1 MEQAAP
7 AETLCEVCA
16 KATARKG
23 DLLCGDCS
31 RAFTLTLDLLRRH
44 PDIDATDLD
53 RMREVFQWRVQKTEA
68 AKVTQNEPGVLGTE
82 NVLSAVPSVLQ
93 REQTRAGT
101 TCEVCAKPLAETDY
115 LLCSDCSRAFTIVLD
130 LIRESAP
137 LVQTWLDAHPELT
150 AEDLDRIRE
159 VFTWRSSRMG
169 PGKPKAQVDIT
180 VTS

>member
-1 MEQAAP
+1 MEQEAA

-31 RAFTLTLDLLRRH
+31 RAFTLMLDLLRRH
-44 PDIDATDLD
+44 PEVDVPDLD
-53 RMREVFQWRVQKTEA
+53 RMREVFRWRIEKSGAPMAARIEA
-68 AKVTQNEPGVLGTE
+68 GVRSKEGVLPAAS
-82 NVLSAVPSVLQ
+82 LSLTP
-93 REQTRAGT
+93 EQTKAA
-101 TCEVCAKPLAETDY
+101 CEVCAKPLVETDY

-130 LIRESAP
+130 LLRESAP
-137 LVQTWLDAHPELT
+137 LVQGWLDAHPELT
-150 AEDLDRIRE
+150 AEDLNRIKQ

-169 PGKPKAQVDIT
+169 LRRPEARIGTA

>member
-1 MEQAAP
+1 MP

-31 RAFTLTLDLLRRH
+31 RAFTLMLDLIRRH
-44 PDIDATDLD
+44 PEVDATDLD
-53 RMREVFQWRVQKTEA
+53 RMREVFQWRVEKTGTPG
-68 AKVTQNEPGVLGTE
+68 VTQIEARVHDERGVVSVTSPGL
-82 NVLSAVPSVLQ
+82 P
-93 REQTRAGT
+93 REQTKAA
-101 TCEVCAKPLAETDY
+101 CEVCAKPLMETDH

-137 LVQTWLDAHPELT
+137 LVQSYLDAHPELT
-150 AEDLDRIRE
+150 AEDLDRMRG
-159 VFTWRSSRMG
+159 VFAWRSRRMG
-169 PGKPKAQVDIT
+169 LEKPKARVDVT